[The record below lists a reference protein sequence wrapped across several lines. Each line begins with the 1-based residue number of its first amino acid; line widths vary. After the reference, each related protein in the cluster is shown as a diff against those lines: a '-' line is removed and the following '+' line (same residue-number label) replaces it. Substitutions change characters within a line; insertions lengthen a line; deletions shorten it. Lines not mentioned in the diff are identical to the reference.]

1 MITMRLQPEI
11 YDSFIN
17 GTKRFEIRLLDEKRK
32 QLKVGDIIKIM
43 KRPDYSETFDAKVE
57 ELLLFNNF
65 NEVFDSI
72 DNSLLF
78 NEPYTRESLLEE
90 LNKFYPPEE
99 QEELGVVG
107 IRLSICK
114 DKC

>member
-1 MITMRLQPEI
+1 
-11 YDSFIN
+11 
-17 GTKRFEIRLLDEKRK
+17 
-32 QLKVGDIIKIM
+32 M

-57 ELLLFNNF
+57 ELLFFNNF

-90 LNKFYPPEE
+90 LNKFYPLEE

>member
-1 MITMRLQPEI
+1 MTTMRLQPEI

-17 GTKRFEIRLLDEKRK
+17 GTKRIEIRLLDEKRK
-32 QLKVGDIIKIM
+32 QIKVGDTIKIM
-43 KRPDYSETFDAKVE
+43 KRPDFKETFDAIVE
-57 ELLLFNNF
+57 ELLFFDNFDELF
-65 NEVFDSI
+65 ESV

-78 NEPYTRESLLEE
+78 DKPYTKESILKE
-90 LNKFYPPEE
+90 LNKFYPIEE

-107 IRLSICK
+107 IKLKICK